1 MKVLFLKNV
10 VHVWKAG
17 DIKEVKP
24 GYASNFL
31 LPKWLAVRLT
41 PEVEKNL
48 KDKSKREETHK
59 RELIENRHD
68 IAEKLNLKSLE
79 FSLKTWSNW
88 KVYGWIWEKDIIR
101 EIKKNFSIDLAKKHI
116 NLENGHIKKVWE
128 ENVYIKLWKDAIA
141 KITVIVKSLDS

>member
-10 VHVWKAG
+10 LHVWKEG
-17 DIKEVKP
+17 DIKEVKSV
-24 GYASNFL
+24 YASNFL

-41 PEVEKNL
+41 LEIEKNL
-48 KDKSKREETHK
+48 KDKSKREEVHK

-68 IAEKLNLKSLE
+68 IVEKLNLKNLE
-79 FSLKTWSNW
+79 FSLKTWANG
-88 KVYGWIWEKDIIR
+88 KVYGWIWEKNIIR

-141 KITVIVKSLDS
+141 KIIVIVKPLDS

>member
-1 MKVLFLKNV
+1 MKVIFLKNV
-10 VHVWKAG
+10 LHVWKAG
-17 DIKEVKP
+17 DIKEVKS

-31 LPKWLAVRLT
+31 LPKWLAVKLT

-48 KDKSKREETHK
+48 IYKTKREEANK
-59 RELIENRHD
+59 RELIENRHN
-68 IAEKLNLKSLE
+68 IVEKLNLKSLQ
-79 FSLKTWSNW
+79 FSLKTWSNG

-101 EIKKNFSIDLAKKHI
+101 EIKKNFSINLSKKHI

-141 KITVIVKSLDS
+141 KIIVIIKSLDS